1 MYPLREMI
9 FSMYYVV
16 SLPEKN
22 GLEFLSPY
30 IFMEHSGGE
39 SGYIDYSPR
48 EYMVKGFSS
57 FESAVLEARLIFKT
71 LAEHNSKRHVEFAKG
86 LYVLDHDS
94 DKLSE
99 DLTPYIVRGLECISD
114 LTNLKG
120 EIELDGK

>member
-1 MYPLREMI
+1 MV

-71 LAEHNSKRHVEFAKG
+71 LAEHNSRGHVEFAKG

-120 EIELDGK
+120 EIKLDGE

>member
-1 MYPLREMI
+1 
-9 FSMYYVV
+9 MYYVV

-30 IFMEHSGGE
+30 IFMNHSGEKG
-39 SGYIDYSPR
+39 GYIDYSPR

-57 FESAVLEARLIFKT
+57 FEPAVLEAKLIFET
-71 LAEHNSKRHVEFAKG
+71 LAEHNSKGHVEFAKG
-86 LYVLDHDS
+86 LYILDSNS

-99 DLTPYIVRGLECISD
+99 DLTPYIVRGLEFVRD

-120 EIELDGK
+120 GIELDGE

>member
-1 MYPLREMI
+1 
-9 FSMYYVV
+9 MYYVV

-57 FESAVLEARLIFKT
+57 FESAVLEARFIFKT
-71 LAEHNSKRHVEFAKG
+71 LAEHNSTRHVEFAKG

-120 EIELDGK
+120 EIELDGE